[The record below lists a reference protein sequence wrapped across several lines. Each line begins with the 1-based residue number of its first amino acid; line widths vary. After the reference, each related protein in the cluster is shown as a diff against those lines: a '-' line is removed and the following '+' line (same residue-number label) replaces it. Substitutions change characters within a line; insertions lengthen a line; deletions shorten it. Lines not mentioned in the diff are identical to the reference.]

1 MRNTRR
7 NMKKNKKN
15 GGGWTQ
21 GPPLSSEQ
29 YYLTEYKAYNNCY
42 PMERPGSIQS
52 NPNPELAQIPMA
64 GGSRQRKTRRNQK
77 KSKMTGGNSCRE
89 YFLTR
94 GGARKN
100 RKSGG
105 CGCMMRGGVYGECP
119 YKSNAFNCPYKQG
132 GKRSDI
138 KRMVTKRN
146 QKKNFKRNILKGGRY
161 VFDVSSS
168 IGGDGPIVAPI
179 VSNSPCE
186 AHRPMQINPQQPS
199 ELVSAPETGIHFAG
213 LSPGAVLKGGARKK
227 KQQGGDHPL
236 AYTAPNA
243 SYTFFPNI
251 AQGQVLN
258 PGQIP
263 YQVVVPTNGSDSIS
277 CGKTCDG
284 AITEINKQ

>member
-1 MRNTRR
+1 
-7 NMKKNKKN
+7 
-15 GGGWTQ
+15 
-21 GPPLSSEQ
+21 
-29 YYLTEYKAYNNCY
+29 
-42 PMERPGSIQS
+42 
-52 NPNPELAQIPMA
+52 
-64 GGSRQRKTRRNQK
+64 
-77 KSKMTGGNSCRE
+77 
-89 YFLTR
+89 
-94 GGARKN
+94 
-100 RKSGG
+100 
-105 CGCMMRGGVYGECP
+105 
-119 YKSNAFNCPYKQG
+119 
-132 GKRSDI
+132 
-138 KRMVTKRN
+138 
-146 QKKNFKRNILKGGRY
+146 
-161 VFDVSSS
+161 
-168 IGGDGPIVAPI
+168 
-179 VSNSPCE
+179 
-186 AHRPMQINPQQPS
+186 MQINPQQPS